1 MDRRII
7 VRPIQ
12 VEDIPSVAALL
23 SEAFYPKNSWLGWI
37 SPVLKLGIY
46 QDLKMRCMARSP
58 QYTCL
63 VGLLSSNKPEIVGT
77 IEVTARPLSAWSLMG
92 VSVPY
97 ISNLAVVK
105 SLRRQGLGKQLLA
118 ACEPIVHQ
126 WGFNELYLHVQGENR
141 AARGLYSRMGYRLHH
156 NEVPPWVK
164 LLGPSQ
170 QLLLRKELSVQSVQL
185 TESESWR
192 SG

>member
-1 MDRRII
+1 MDRRIV

-58 QYTCL
+58 QYSCL
-63 VGLLSSNKPEIVGT
+63 VGISSSHRAEIVGT
-77 IEVTARPLSAWSLMG
+77 IEVAARPLSAWSLMG

-97 ISNLAVVK
+97 ISNLAVSK

-118 ACEPIVHQ
+118 ACEPIVRR
-126 WGFNELYLHVQGENR
+126 WGFSELYLHVQGENR
-141 AARGLYSRMGYRLHH
+141 AARGLYSSMGYRLCR
-156 NEVPPWVK
+156 NEMPPWVK
-164 LLGPSQ
+164 LLAPSQ
-170 QLLLRKELSVQSVQL
+170 QLLLRKELSVKSVQFA
-185 TESESWR
+185 ESENLR